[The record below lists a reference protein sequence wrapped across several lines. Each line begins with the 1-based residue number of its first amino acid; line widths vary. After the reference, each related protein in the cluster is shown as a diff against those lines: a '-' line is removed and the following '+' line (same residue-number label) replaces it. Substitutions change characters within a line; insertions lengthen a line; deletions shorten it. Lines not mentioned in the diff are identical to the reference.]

1 MLKASLEKWVDE
13 LQAQIDQV
21 KRDVQ
26 SIPAPEPITP
36 DVVGKSGNVEISVTS
51 GDTSSEGTAT
61 ITADLDLTNY
71 DYYLN
76 MHYEYNGIGESV
88 CWDVLNKKIETS
100 ANIFVFSGVKSTSGT
115 PSLFDVATLS
125 ATYSEG
131 SIAQVITTPHGFI
144 PFNAAKYVLIGIKKP
159 AATTT
164 STRKKKSK

>member
-1 MLKASLEKWVDE
+1 MQKSSLEKWVDE
-13 LQAQIDQV
+13 LQGQIDSL
-21 KRDVQ
+21 KRAV
-26 SIPAPEPITP
+26 SKVPTPPAP
-36 DVVGKSGNVEISVTS
+36 VVVATSGNVEISVTS
-51 GDTSSEGTAT
+51 SETRSEGTAT
-61 ITADLDLTNY
+61 ITADLDFTNY
-71 DYYLN
+71 DYYLD

-100 ANIFVFSGVKSTSGT
+100 ANTFIFSGVKSTSGT

-131 SIAQVITTPHGFI
+131 SIALVFNTPLGFI

-159 AATTT
+159 AATT